1 MDFCLPELERSLAGE
16 IIGHKIYYYE
26 EIGSTNDEA
35 YLLGRQGLPE
45 GSVVIADEQKAGKGR
60 LARSWHSPPKANIYT
75 SILLRPNF
83 APAAAPRLT
92 IMAGLAV
99 AETLKIFC
107 PEIIQLKWPNDILIG
122 RKKVCGILAQMQAEA
137 GKIDFIVLGIGINV
151 NMSDNDLPPD
161 IEKSATSL
169 MMLTGA
175 ALSRGEILINLYKN
189 LSKWYKKLID
199 GGFEEIRQKWTQGAM
214 LIGGEVQINYHKEII
229 RGIAQGIDEDGAL
242 LVKPA
247 EGKEIRVM
255 AGDASIIKENKN
267 AAGN

>member
-1 MDFCLPELERSLAGE
+1 MDFCLSELERSFAGE
-16 IIGHKIYYYE
+16 IIGHKIYYFE

-35 YLLGRQGLPE
+35 YHLGRQGLPE
-45 GSVVIADEQKAGKGR
+45 GSAVIADAQKAGKGR

-75 SILLRPNF
+75 SVLLRPKF

-92 IMAGLAV
+92 IMAGVAV
-99 AETLKIFC
+99 AETLKMFC
-107 PEIIQLKWPNDILIG
+107 PGNIQLKWPNDVLIEG
-122 RKKVCGILAQMQAEA
+122 KKVCGILAQMQAEV

-151 NMSDNDLPPD
+151 NMSANNLPPD

-169 MMLTGA
+169 MMQAGTVI
-175 ALSRGEILINLYKN
+175 SRGKILINLYKN
-189 LSKWYKKLID
+189 LSKWYKKLIND
-199 GGFEEIRQKWTQGAM
+199 GFEEIRQKWTQGAT
-214 LIGGEVQINYHKEII
+214 LIGCEVQINYHKEII

-242 LVKPA
+242 LIRGA
-247 EGKEIRVM
+247 ESKEIRVM